1 MKAWRW
7 WFCVLAVGS
16 LAGCGGGA
24 PAAPAATAKV
34 ASAGQAAATAKAP
47 AQKPA
52 APVVMPKTPAPG
64 PPLPP
69 LAYEPKSRRDP
80 FAPVRLAKEKNGL
93 EVGSVKLV
101 GVVAGSQPLALVEAP
116 DGLGYIVKRGDVIGN
131 GRVTD
136 VSANSVTFAVGGRA
150 GQKETSLTLKLV
162 KD

>member
-1 MKAWRW
+1 MNAWRW
-7 WFCVLAVGS
+7 WLCVATVGS
-16 LAGCGGGA
+16 LAGCGGGGPSA
-24 PAAPAATAKV
+24 PVATPKV
-34 ASAGQAAATAKAP
+34 ASGEQPAAAKAP

-52 APVVMPKTPAPG
+52 APAVMPKIPEPG

-69 LAYEPKSRRDP
+69 LAYEPKGRRDP
-80 FAPVRLAKEKNGL
+80 FTPVRLAKERNGI

-101 GVVAGSQPLALVEAP
+101 GVVTGSQPLALVEAP

-136 VSANSVTFAVGGRA
+136 VTASSVTFAVGGRA
-150 GQKETSLTLKLV
+150 GQQETSLTLKLV